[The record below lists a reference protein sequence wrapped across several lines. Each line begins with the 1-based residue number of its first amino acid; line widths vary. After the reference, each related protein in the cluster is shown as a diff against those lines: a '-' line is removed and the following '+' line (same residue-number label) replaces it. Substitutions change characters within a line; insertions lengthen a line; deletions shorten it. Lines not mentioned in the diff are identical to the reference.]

1 MIKYYLINGVSTPVE
16 NAVLHVSDLSILR
29 GYGIFDFFLAREGHP
44 LFWEDYAARFYR
56 SAQLTGLEVSFPEPE
71 LKAQVYELLKI
82 NQMEDAG
89 VRFVLTGG
97 YSVDAYTPGD
107 PNLLLLL
114 HELPANVWETSP
126 TGIKVITHDFQ
137 RDFPE
142 VKHLNYV
149 MGIRMLPAIK
159 AANAQDLVYHHGG
172 WIRESARSNFCLVT
186 QEGVIVTPNAE
197 ILEGVTRKQ
206 VLGLARQ
213 NSIPVE
219 ERAVY
224 IDEIATAAEA
234 FFTSSTKGV
243 MPVCQVDEHRIGAG
257 VPGQVALRLQALF
270 LERVRAYLDAR
281 KTD

>member
-1 MIKYYLINGVSTPVE
+1 MIKYYLINGVPTPVE

-29 GYGIFDFFLAREGHP
+29 GYGIFDFFLAREGQP

-56 SAQLTGLEVSFPEPE
+56 SARLTGLEVPFSEPD

-82 NQMEDAG
+82 NQKEDAG

-97 YSVDAYTPGD
+97 YSVDGYTPGA

-114 HELPANVWETSP
+114 HDLPANVWEMSP

-142 VKHLNYV
+142 VKHINYV
-149 MGIRMLPAIK
+149 MGIRMLPAIQ
-159 AANAQDLVYHHGG
+159 AARAQDLVYHQGG
-172 WIRESARSNFCLVT
+172 WIRESARSNFYLVT
-186 QEGVIVTPNAE
+186 RQGVIVTPEAQ
-197 ILEGVTRKQ
+197 ILEGVTRKKI
-206 VLGLARQ
+206 LELARQ
-213 NSIPVE
+213 NNLPVE
-219 ERAVY
+219 EREVHL
-224 IDEIATAAEA
+224 DEIADASEA

-257 VPGQVALRLQALF
+257 MPGPVALRLQTLF
-270 LERVRAYLDAR
+270 LEKVRAYLDA
-281 KTD
+281 KK